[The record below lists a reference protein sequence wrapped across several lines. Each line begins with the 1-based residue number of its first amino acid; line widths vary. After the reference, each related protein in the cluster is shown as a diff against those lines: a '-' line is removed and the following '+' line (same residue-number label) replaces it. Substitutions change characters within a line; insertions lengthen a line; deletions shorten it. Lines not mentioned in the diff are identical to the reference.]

1 MIVEFSL
8 HFACL
13 FVKSGHLSRNRLAV
27 ENAPPGDT
35 SSVDDF
41 SGFCDEPPGDHGGP
55 ARRRALEPPI
65 LTYFDVL

>member
-13 FVKSGHLSRNRLAV
+13 FVKSGHLSRNRPAA

-41 SGFCDEPPGDHGGP
+41 LGFVMNRPAVMGDPPGGAHWN
-55 ARRRALEPPI
+55 RL
-65 LTYFDVL
+65 F